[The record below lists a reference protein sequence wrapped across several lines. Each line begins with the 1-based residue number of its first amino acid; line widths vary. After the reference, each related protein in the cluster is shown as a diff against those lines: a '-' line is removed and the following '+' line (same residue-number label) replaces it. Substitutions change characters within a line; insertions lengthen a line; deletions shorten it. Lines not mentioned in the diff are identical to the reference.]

1 MFMSRARKSASS
13 RVAPQPST
21 TPVQKRV
28 GLFAGADRAYR
39 TVQSLQKALETE
51 VPEQLAQYVEALANA
66 RIDGRAATLLT
77 GEDMQALLPST
88 PLGERLSLL
97 HYCRSLSM
105 EPAPEPPEDKM
116 AERFVAHVVAGG
128 KGAVRDG
135 NDLAA
140 LTCALL
146 ATISGAALLM
156 PQCSLGG
163 TEIECTALQGAD
175 MIAWSVTFSV
185 QALTVCLAFYHVG
198 GIMAM
203 LDEDTYK
210 TWLLLNWR
218 KAQLPI
224 ALAIV
229 SFTML
234 MPVAVILRA
243 WLLAP
248 SHDAGAVT
256 GIVVLFMFLIP
267 NNWWDPA
274 ARSAFKLLPI
284 WSGVEPTRA
293 KIDALS
299 LTAGGLGNPPNFSRL
314 LREA

>member
-1 MFMSRARKSASS
+1 MARARKNASS

-28 GLFAGADRAYR
+28 GIFAGADRAYR

-135 NDLAA
+135 NDMAA

-146 ATISGAALLM
+146 ATISGTALLM

-163 TEIECTALQGAD
+163 TEIECTA
-175 MIAWSVTFSV
+175 S
-185 QALTVCLAFYHVG
+185 
-198 GIMAM
+198 
-203 LDEDTYK
+203 K
-210 TWLLLNWR
+210 
-218 KAQLPI
+218 P
-224 ALAIV
+224 
-229 SFTML
+229 
-234 MPVAVILRA
+234 
-243 WLLAP
+243 
-248 SHDAGAVT
+248 
-256 GIVVLFMFLIP
+256 
-267 NNWWDPA
+267 
-274 ARSAFKLLPI
+274 
-284 WSGVEPTRA
+284 PT
-293 KIDALS
+293 
-299 LTAGGLGNPPNFSRL
+299 
-314 LREA
+314 